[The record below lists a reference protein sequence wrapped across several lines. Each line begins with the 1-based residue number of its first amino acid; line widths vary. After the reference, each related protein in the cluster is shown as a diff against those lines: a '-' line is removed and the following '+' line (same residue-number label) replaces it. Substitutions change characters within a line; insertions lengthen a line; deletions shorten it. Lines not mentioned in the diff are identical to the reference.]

1 MHGKTL
7 EEDSTSI
14 YLIEIESENDYFSE
28 SLLNTK
34 ISFTIVVGEPQLILE
49 SEGNNPCQ
57 EVLTSSC
64 RQLINV

>member
-28 SLLNTK
+28 PPVNTK

-49 SEGNNPCQ
+49 SEGNNPC
-57 EVLTSSC
+57 
-64 RQLINV
+64 

>member
-7 EEDSTSI
+7 EEDRTSI

-28 SLLNTK
+28 PPVNTK

-49 SEGNNPCQ
+49 SEGNNPC
-57 EVLTSSC
+57 
-64 RQLINV
+64 